1 MSWRNEPEPV
11 WSTAEDL
18 QAVFKDWTRVDVLL
32 FLAGPR
38 RGVTELASAMGMRH
52 RSRLSHHL
60 LRLGRAR
67 LVECEC
73 DGSEHY
79 YSLSPRCIVECIP
92 TGIMIRARADD
103 GAVWNIELPRSAR
116 MFGILANGL
125 REGGQP
131 NPPAPI
137 SFPNALGQP
146 VTHSAIKQVRPVE
159 RVPAKRLV
167 IDQSSVGPTHPND
180 IDLTVFVGFPGVDS
194 ADLR

>member
-1 MSWRNEPEPV
+1 MFAPLPCFWGEPMSWRNEPEPV

-38 RGVTELASAMGMRH
+38 RGVTELASVMGMRH

-67 LVECEC
+67 LVECDC

-79 YSLSPRCIVECIP
+79 YSLSPRCTVECTL
-92 TGIMIRARADD
+92 TGILIRARADD

-116 MFGILANGL
+116 LLGTLTDGL
-125 REGGQP
+125 PGAGRT
-131 NPPAPI
+131 NAPAQI
-137 SFPNALGQP
+137 ASSGMLGQP
-146 VTHSAIKQVRPVE
+146 VTHSEIKTVRPVE
-159 RVPAKRLV
+159 RVPVKRPGNR
-167 IDQSSVGPTHPND
+167 SVARRA
-180 IDLTVFVGFPGVDS
+180 S
-194 ADLR
+194 APE